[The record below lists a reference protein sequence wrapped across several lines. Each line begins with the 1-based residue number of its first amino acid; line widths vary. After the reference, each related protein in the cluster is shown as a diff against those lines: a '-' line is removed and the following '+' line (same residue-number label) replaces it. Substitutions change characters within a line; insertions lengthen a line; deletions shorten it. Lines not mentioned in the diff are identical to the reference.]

1 MFVYWF
7 ERGKFLSYAS
17 NTSHCLSESYFT
29 SSPSRCHVICNDLQT
44 STLSQ
49 KISHPRHDKLFL
61 PDVYCLILKSC
72 RKMMATVRT
81 LMALLVS
88 RPPPSPFCATPT
100 LAVELSF
107 FSFLPSH
114 RCTDPIGHAAQLSS
128 STATIPLLNLLKPT
142 PS

>member
-17 NTSHCLSESYFT
+17 NTSHCLPSPT
-29 SSPSRCHVICNDLQT
+29 LLPLPPVVMSSATTFKRQ
-44 STLSQ
+44 LSPK

-88 RPPPSPFCATPT
+88 RPLPSPFCATPT